1 MEKYDVETRP
11 EALKDLDEIVDS
23 LSDDS
28 VQSAIRHHDLIVEK
42 ISGLSEMPR
51 RFPLAR
57 DIQLRAR
64 DFRTMYVKNYVVI
77 YIIRDN
83 KVIIRRILY
92 AKSQFEKLLI
102 KQEDK
107 LND

>member
-64 DFRTMYVKNYVVI
+64 DFRTMYVKKLCCDLHNKGQQSYNSQNFVRKKP
-77 YIIRDN
+77 IRETFN
-83 KVIIRRILY
+83 KTRG
-92 AKSQFEKLLI
+92 QI
-102 KQEDK
+102 K
-107 LND
+107 